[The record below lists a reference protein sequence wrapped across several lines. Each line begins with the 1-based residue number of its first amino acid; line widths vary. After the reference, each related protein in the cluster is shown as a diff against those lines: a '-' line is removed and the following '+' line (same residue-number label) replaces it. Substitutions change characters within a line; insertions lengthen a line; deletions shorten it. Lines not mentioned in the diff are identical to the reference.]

1 MAVGSHARH
10 HGASSESRATHGNME
25 EPDNQ
30 PANCRAAPKSNDM
43 ILLITEDFAT
53 RSGDWNPVV
62 VMTNTMPPRDPD
74 DDDNDLEEDLEDE
87 EDEDQP
93 DEPPIVREPDEDEP

>member
-1 MAVGSHARH
+1 
-10 HGASSESRATHGNME
+10 
-25 EPDNQ
+25 
-30 PANCRAAPKSNDM
+30 M

-74 DDDNDLEEDLEDE
+74 DDDDDLEEDDLEDE

>member
-1 MAVGSHARH
+1 
-10 HGASSESRATHGNME
+10 
-25 EPDNQ
+25 
-30 PANCRAAPKSNDM
+30 M

-74 DDDNDLEEDLEDE
+74 DDDNDLEEDLEEDLEDE
-87 EDEDQP
+87 EDED
-93 DEPPIVREPDEDEP
+93 EP